1 MSPQTILTKAVEV
14 QTSKRQEKKVAE
26 HPKGGVSTDK
36 RLPQG
41 LCTSCMHAQTC
52 MYLKKQELPVF
63 HCEEFEIAPVSGHK
77 YREATLQST
86 PSERQTRYR
95 GLCSNC
101 ENRETCIYA
110 DTEGGV
116 WHCEMYI

>member
-14 QTSKRQEKKVAE
+14 QIPKQREKKVAE

-36 RLPQG
+36 RQPQG

-63 HCEEFEIAPVSGHK
+63 HCEEFEIAPVSGQQYK
-77 YREATLQST
+77 EAPLRST

-95 GLCSNC
+95 GLCLNC

-110 DTEGGV
+110 GAEGGV
-116 WHCEMYI
+116 GVLR